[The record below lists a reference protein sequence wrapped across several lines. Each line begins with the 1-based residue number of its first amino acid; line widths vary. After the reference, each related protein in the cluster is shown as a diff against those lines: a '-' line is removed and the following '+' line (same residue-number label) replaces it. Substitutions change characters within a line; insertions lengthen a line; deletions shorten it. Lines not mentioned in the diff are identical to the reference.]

1 MAEGRENDGRKRSVR
16 IHGHR
21 TSISLEE
28 PFWQA
33 LKAAA
38 ARRGLSVSALVADI
52 DRSRTGSLSSAI
64 RVFLLAEA
72 GVKANES
79 LSGPE

>member
-1 MAEGRENDGRKRSVR
+1 MAGERDNDGRKRSVR

-52 DRSRTGSLSSAI
+52 DRGRTGSLSSAL

-72 GVKANES
+72 AAHS
-79 LSGPE
+79 SSSHR